1 MTISQAMGADY
12 IIHELVPR
20 TGFFMG
26 EIAWNEF
33 KGILAAL
40 RILPEYPTSF
50 WVTLFKIMY
59 GVNPRAAFA
68 MATTPIG
75 DLYVDFGVPGII
87 LGMFLFGAIAQLLYI
102 KTLRYSKDYFILP
115 VMVYL
120 QYVLVVTHTNGSFFS
135 IFSHY
140 GISLIVIA
148 VAILNLTLI
157 LSLPLGRIVVRLPK
171 REVSI
176 YGEHKL

>member
-33 KGILAAL
+33 KTILGTL
-40 RILPEYPTSF
+40 RILPEHPTPF
-50 WVTLFKIMY
+50 WVTLFEIMH
-59 GVNPRAAFA
+59 GVDPRGAFA

-87 LGMFLFGAIAQLLYI
+87 LGMFFFGAIAQALYI
-102 KTLRYSKDYFILP
+102 KTLRFCKDYFILP
-115 VMVYL
+115 MMAYL
-120 QYVLVVTHTNGSFFS
+120 QYILVMTHNSGSFFAT
-135 IFSHY
+135 FNHY

-148 VAILNLTLI
+148 VAILSLTLI

-171 REVSI
+171 RKVST
-176 YGEHKL
+176 YGEYKL